1 MQTTAYGAV
10 RATERQR
17 ASQELTTELTEPA
30 EKEVLSP
37 SARGGLRMIKLII
50 FMGMWACFFLLLTS
64 PQISLTKKCT
74 PLETKN

>member
-10 RATERQR
+10 CATERQR

-37 SARGGLRMIKLII
+37 SARGGLRMMKLII
-50 FMGMWACFFLLLTS
+50 FMGMWACFFCYS
-64 PQISLTKKCT
+64 PHPKSHSSRSVRL
-74 PLETKN
+74 